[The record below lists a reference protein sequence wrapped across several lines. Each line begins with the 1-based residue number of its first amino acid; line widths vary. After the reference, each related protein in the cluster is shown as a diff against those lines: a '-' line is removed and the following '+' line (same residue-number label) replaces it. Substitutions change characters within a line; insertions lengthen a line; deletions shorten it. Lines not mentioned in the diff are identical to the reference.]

1 MTSKFRHSC
10 CKYEM
15 FVLSAEARETRL
27 KKPGTAIKDL
37 TRMYR
42 WSIIYGIT
50 SITLFISKISK
61 EKISTPSR
69 E

>member
-1 MTSKFRHSC
+1 
-10 CKYEM
+10 M
-15 FVLSAEARETRL
+15 FVSSAEARETRSI
-27 KKPGTAIKDL
+27 KPGTAIKDL

-50 SITLFISKISK
+50 SITLFISKINK